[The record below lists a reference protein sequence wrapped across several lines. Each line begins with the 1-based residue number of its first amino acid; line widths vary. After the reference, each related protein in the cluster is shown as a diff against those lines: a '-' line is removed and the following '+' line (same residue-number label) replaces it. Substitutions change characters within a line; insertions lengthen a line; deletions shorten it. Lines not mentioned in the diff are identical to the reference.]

1 MKYTSKITKYL
12 LILILLGGFLVRLYG
27 FTNPIADWHSWRQ
40 AETSSVSRNFVLY
53 GFDLLHPRMV
63 NISNV
68 QSGKDNPNGYFF
80 VEFPIY
86 NALQGAAFKFI
97 GILTIEEWGRL
108 ISMAASVAAGYFLYL
123 IIAKYV
129 NKPTGLFAA
138 FYYLFIPFD
147 IYYGRTIL
155 ADTSMVMAFLGG
167 IYFFDKWVEEKSK
180 TSAKGGSASG
190 GKSHNVRYYLLS
202 LLFTTLAFL
211 LKPHALFFVLPI
223 AYLAFKQFGWRTFI
237 TWQLWVYAI
246 VSVLPLGAWRLWMA
260 QYPEGIP
267 ANQWLFN
274 GNGIRFRPAFF
285 RWMVYE
291 RLTKLISG
299 YFGVLL
305 LVWGVV
311 KVNKTKDWL
320 FLSTFLISSL
330 AYVCII
336 ATGNVQHDYYQIP
349 VMPSVAIFFAIGS
362 FYLWQLTFKKLP
374 IGKGLLVICVVGGFY
389 FSWMQV
395 RDYFNINNHS
405 IVAAGKA
412 VQRLTPQDAKI
423 VANYNGDTS
432 LLYQMDRFGW
442 ASFQD
447 DMPVLIQKGA
457 DYLVLVNP
465 TPQDMNFGKT
475 YKLVEKTNQYVI
487 FDLHKKP

>member
-1 MKYTSKITKYL
+1 MNIIHKFTKYVL
-12 LILILLGGFLVRLYG
+12 PLILLLGFIVRFYG

-40 AETSSVSRNFVLY
+40 AETSSVSRIFVRD

-68 QSGKDNPNGYFF
+68 QSGKDNPHGYFF

-86 NALQGAAFKFI
+86 NALQGAAYKVI
-97 GILTIEEWGRL
+97 GIFSLEEWGRL
-108 ISMAASVAAGYFLYL
+108 ISMLASVAAGYFLYL
-123 IIAKYV
+123 IVTKYV
-129 NKPTGLFAA
+129 SKTAGLFAA
-138 FYYLFIPFD
+138 FFYLFIPFD

-155 ADTSMVMAFLGG
+155 ADTSMVAAYLGG

-180 TSAKGGSASG
+180 VQFKNQ
-190 GKSHNVRYYLLS
+190 KVRYYLLS
-202 LLFTTLAFL
+202 LVFTIVAFL
-211 LKPHALFFVLPI
+211 LKPHSLFFVLPI
-223 AYLAFKQFGWRTFI
+223 VYLAFKHFGWKTFI
-237 TWQLWVYAI
+237 TWQLWVYAL
-246 VSVLPLGAWRLWMA
+246 VAVAPLAAWRMWIA

-299 YFGVLL
+299 YFGVVLL
-305 LVWGVV
+305 LWGIFNVA
-311 KVNKTKDWL
+311 KTKDWL
-320 FLSTFLISSL
+320 FLFTFLVSSI
-330 AYVCII
+330 AYVCVI

-349 VMPSVAIFFAIGS
+349 VMPSIAMLFAIGS
-362 FYLWQLTFKKLP
+362 YYLWLFTFNKLP
-374 IGKGLLVICVVGGFY
+374 VGKVLLVICIVGGFY

-395 RDYFNINNHS
+395 RDYFNINNRS
-405 IVAAGKA
+405 IIAAGQA
-412 VQRLTPQDAKI
+412 VQRLTPQNAKI

-447 DMPVLIQKGA
+447 PIPVLIQKGA

-465 TPQDMNFGKT
+465 SKQDLEFGKT
-475 YKLVEKTNQYVI
+475 YKLLEATDQYVI
-487 FDLHKKP
+487 FDLRKNP